1 MDRSFRFAGSI
12 QKQAGGTVSRSA
24 GDIFPTENSAQ
35 ASAVITYVDEQAV
48 CSASHAVSLSR
59 AACPPDRV

>member
-48 CSASHAVSLSR
+48 SLSR

>member
-24 GDIFPTENSAQ
+24 GDTFPMENGAQ

-48 CSASHAVSLSR
+48 CSASHVASLSR